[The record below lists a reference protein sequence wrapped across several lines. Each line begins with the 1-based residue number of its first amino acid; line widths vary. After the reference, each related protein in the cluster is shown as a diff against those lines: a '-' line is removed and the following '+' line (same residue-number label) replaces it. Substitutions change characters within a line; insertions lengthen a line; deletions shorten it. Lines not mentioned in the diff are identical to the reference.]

1 MFRGAPNL
9 LFVSGESEDD
19 SDSDIPNLVA
29 DSEDEVIV
37 DELQIC
43 FDAQP
48 KRETF
53 RNQCEEYLACLGS
66 PEKSRESEPNVR
78 EEVSAVA
85 EPKAGS
91 VHTLTCLKSVPRSAT
106 RKERLCRSLRVT
118 TERATKSRFVGGNI
132 YFFFLWTQPFFLTKS
147 REKPSFS
154 TKIAENGRNS
164 AFFRDFRSLSAIFGV
179 FPRKKAS
186 PPCKE
191 RPGERPKS
199 VPPRKERQT

>member
-19 SDSDIPNLVA
+19 SDSDIPNLVP

-37 DELQIC
+37 DELRIC

-53 RNQCEEYLACLGS
+53 TNQCEEYLACLGS

-91 VHTLTCLKSVPRSAT
+91 VHRY
-106 RKERLCRSLRVT
+106 
-118 TERATKSRFVGGNI
+118 G
-132 YFFFLWTQPFFLTKS
+132 
-147 REKPSFS
+147 
-154 TKIAENGRNS
+154 TKIWQLCDWPDVCLRRYG
-164 AFFRDFRSLSAIFGV
+164 II
-179 FPRKKAS
+179 AS
-186 PPCKE
+186 PVDRWLFEELNK
-191 RPGERPKS
+191 
-199 VPPRKERQT
+199 

>member
-1 MFRGAPNL
+1 MFRGGPNL

-53 RNQCEEYLACLGS
+53 RNQCEEDLACLGS

-91 VHTLTCLKSVPRSAT
+91 VHRY
-106 RKERLCRSLRVT
+106 
-118 TERATKSRFVGGNI
+118 G
-132 YFFFLWTQPFFLTKS
+132 
-147 REKPSFS
+147 
-154 TKIAENGRNS
+154 TKIWQLCDWPDVCLRRYG
-164 AFFRDFRSLSAIFGV
+164 II
-179 FPRKKAS
+179 AS
-186 PPCKE
+186 PVDRWLFEELNK
-191 RPGERPKS
+191 
-199 VPPRKERQT
+199 